1 MNIENEIVNALSTP
15 MVRYCC
21 FSSNVAVLALRRHG
35 YKLLAAVEN
44 VFRNCALMTSGHE
57 IHSEGDYDLLS
68 MYFDI
73 VHENNHETATFVR
86 EMPNRTFQTAVAA
99 IRSHWGTNHNYR
111 FKSISRTLFEC
122 LNSRIG
128 DADRLGDLL
137 STLRR
142 YMTSGMLT
150 FGQNHS
156 GVEHPPRHKYNSTD
170 EMFEHL
176 RTIREQYNRF
186 GPPAKERVEQKS

>member
-1 MNIENEIVNALSTP
+1 MNIEDEIVIALSTP

-35 YKLLAAVEN
+35 IKLLGAVES
-44 VFRNCALMTSGHE
+44 VFRKRDVSSDGFAGP
-57 IHSEGDYDLLS
+57 SEGDYDLLS

-73 VHENNHETATFVR
+73 AHENHHETANFVAA
-86 EMPNRTFQTAVAA
+86 MPNRTFQTAVAA

-111 FKSISRTLFEC
+111 YQSISRPLYDC
-122 LNSRIG
+122 LVSRIA
-128 DADRLGDLL
+128 DAERLGDLI

-142 YMTSGMLT
+142 FISAGMLT
-150 FGQNHS
+150 FDQNNL
-156 GVEHPPRHKYNSTD
+156 VCEHPQRHKYNSTN

-176 RTIREQYNRF
+176 RSIREEYSRF
-186 GPPAKERVEQKS
+186 IPAEKEAV